1 MKIQIAFADHE
12 QGNAEELLSAVRT
25 ILDGPLKVKS
35 TPPRDG
41 FRHIYV
47 ATQISAKP

>member
-1 MKIQIAFADHE
+1 MKIQIAFTDHE

-25 ILDGPLKVKS
+25 ILDVPLKVKS

-41 FRHIYV
+41 FRHLY
-47 ATQISAKP
+47 ISTARP